1 MQPNKIVLLPAVA
14 LIVLSGCVSK
24 KKYLEM
30 ESLKLNAEKQ
40 VSQLTRQNDDMQK
53 RIKTMIAD
61 YESIKADM
69 LATNA
74 HKDQLISNLHQ
85 EMSAISNSAA
95 EKNSN
100 MEDKLYAYEYEKRQL
115 QSKIDGFETNVKSL
129 TEKNQTLV
137 TQLNST
143 QSNLSTL
150 KFDSNQKDSE
160 ITKLN
165 QQLKSNGSAV
175 SKYQIQ
181 INNLNTDIAALKKAS
196 AEKDQTIKR
205 LQNNVDL
212 LKKEL
217 Q

>member
-74 HKDQLISNLHQ
+74 HKDQLILNLHQ

>member
-85 EMSAISNSAA
+85 EMSTISNSAA

-175 SKYQIQ
+175 SKYQTQ